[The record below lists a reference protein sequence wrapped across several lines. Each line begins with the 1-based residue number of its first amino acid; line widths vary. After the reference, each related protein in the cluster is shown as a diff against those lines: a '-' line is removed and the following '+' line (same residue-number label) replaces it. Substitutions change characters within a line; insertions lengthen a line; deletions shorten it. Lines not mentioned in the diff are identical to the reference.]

1 MKNLLSTFAALILF
15 STVLFAQ
22 ENQKSHNVTIQ
33 VPEVA
38 MLGIAG
44 NEAVTLSV
52 AKPEIAGNA
61 LSFSATNSNL
71 WLNFTSVVANSN
83 STRKITSAITSGNL
97 PNGVSLLV
105 AVGAYNGN
113 GKGNKGTPVNGATTI
128 TGSGVDVVTGIKSAY
143 TESGSNKGYPLTYS
157 LSMNDTDADYSS
169 LVSGNYSLTVTYT
182 IVSQ

>member
-1 MKNLLSTFAALILF
+1 MKNLVSTFAILIFFTATLI
-15 STVLFAQ
+15 AQ
-22 ENQKSHNVTIQ
+22 ENQKSHNVTIE

-44 NEAVTLSV
+44 NDAVNLTV
-52 AKPEIAGNA
+52 AKPEVAGNA
-61 LSFSATNSNL
+61 LSFAATNNSL

-97 PNGVSLLV
+97 PSGVSLKV
-105 AVGAYNGN
+105 AVGAYSGN
-113 GKGNKGTPVNGATTI
+113 GKGNKGTPVTGPTTI
-128 TGSGVDVVTGIKSAY
+128 TSAGVDVVTGIKSAY
-143 TESGSNKGYPLTYS
+143 TESGSNKGFPLTYS

-169 LVSGNYSLTVTYT
+169 LVSGSYSLTVTYT

>member
-15 STVLFAQ
+15 STLLFAQ
-22 ENQKSHNVTIQ
+22 ENQKSHNVTIE

-38 MLGIAG
+38 ILGIAG
-44 NEAVTLSV
+44 NEAVTLTV
-52 AKPEIAGNA
+52 TKPDVAGNA

-71 WLNFTSVVANSN
+71 WLNFTSVVASSS

-97 PNGVSLLV
+97 PSGVSLKV
-105 AVGAYNGN
+105 AVGAYSGN
-113 GKGNKGTPVNGATTI
+113 GKGAKGIPVTGPTAI
-128 TGSGVDVVTGIKSAY
+128 TSSGVDVVTGIKSAY
-143 TESGSNKGYPLTYS
+143 TGSGSNKGYPLTYS